1 MGYVLST
8 LRRLYDGVFTKVKP
22 TSSQMVTIAGLSGAQ
37 FTPGTEVY
45 QDAKYQYATSTYGVE
60 RDLNPAL
67 IVQPLN
73 IDDIIKTLKYA
84 KEKKVAVAIKTGGHQ
99 YSGASSTSAP
109 NIQLDLEKTF
119 RGPLDRA
126 IFRKDGKAYARTSVS
141 WSLGEFNA
149 WLAENK
155 VFVPHGQCTEVH
167 LGGHV
172 QSGGYG
178 QLARSF
184 GLLGDQV
191 LSLEIIDSDG
201 NTKEVTKAN
210 NPDLFFAFLG
220 GSPGNFGVLTHFTI
234 QAHQD
239 EDYNGSRGMK
249 AMYFYD
255 TKVLKRLLDILV
267 EMSDDEN
274 FPRNYDLCIS
284 VLSSAFPLLDLC
296 PGLDEHMAREHPE
309 YNLEPTNGSYRR
321 LYGKNGI
328 IAWPRAIAVYAQ
340 WVPFESGDECDL
352 SWFDRI
358 KEGSEWILGNNDVN
372 EKRYVPNHSVLP
384 SAAPVP
390 SAAPERFMLTYIVVT
405 MSELTGDW
413 IFRNVRE
420 FEKPYV
426 KRTYTTNSR
435 TLGQDGWAQWAV
447 NRIDAVVRPDFNRC
461 WLSAQLQCF
470 GGKNSMFT
478 RNADNGTSYSWRDT
492 SIGCTMDCFHDPETK
507 VRAEDWQKVNDEEAI
522 GPNGVFSKKDR
533 RVLWGS
539 YGDWNLDKVWDCYYD
554 NRAKYER
561 LQNIRK
567 AADPYGTFTP
577 NPFCVKRAA

>member
-1 MGYVLST
+1 MGHALST
-8 LRRLYDGVFTKVKP
+8 LRRLFEGVFNKVTP
-22 TSSQMVTIAGLSGAQ
+22 TSSPMATIAGLSGAQ
-37 FTPGTEVY
+37 FVPGTDVY
-45 QDAKYQYATSTYGVE
+45 NDNRYQYATSTYGVE
-60 RDLNPAL
+60 RDLNPGL

-73 IDDIIKTLKYA
+73 TDDIIKTLRYA

-119 RGPLDRA
+119 RAPSDRA

-184 GLLGDQV
+184 GLLGDHV

-201 NTKEVTKAN
+201 HTKEITKAS

-255 TKVLKRLLDILV
+255 TNTLKRLLDILV

-296 PGLDEHMAREHPE
+296 PGLDEHMARKHPE
-309 YNLEPTNGSYRR
+309 ARHMTNGSYRR
-321 LYGKNGI
+321 LYGDNGL

-340 WVPFESGDECDL
+340 WVPFESGDECDM

-358 KEGSEWILGNNDVN
+358 KEGSDWILGDNDVN
-372 EKRYVPNHSVLP
+372 EKRS
-384 SAAPVP
+384 
-390 SAAPERFMLTYIVVT
+390 

-426 KRTYTTNSR
+426 KRTYSTNSR
-435 TLGQDGWAQWAV
+435 TLGKDGWAEWAV
-447 NRIDAVVRPDFNRC
+447 NRIDAIVRPEHNRC

-478 RNADNGTSYSWRDT
+478 RNAGNGTAYSWRDT
-492 SIGCTMDCFHDPETK
+492 SIGCTMDCFHDAETK

-522 GPNGVFSKKDR
+522 GPNGIFSKKDR

-539 YGDWNLDKVWDCYYD
+539 YGDWNLDEVWDCYYD
-554 NRAKYER
+554 DRAKYER

-567 AADPYGTFTP
+567 VADPYGTFTP
-577 NPFCVKRAA
+577 NPFCVKRAV